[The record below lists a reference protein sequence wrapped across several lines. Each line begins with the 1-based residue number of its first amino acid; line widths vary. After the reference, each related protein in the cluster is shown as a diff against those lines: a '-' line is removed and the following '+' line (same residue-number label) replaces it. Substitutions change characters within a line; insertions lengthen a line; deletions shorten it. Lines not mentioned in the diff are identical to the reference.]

1 VPANRL
7 FHRLRLANGG
17 WLLLI
22 FLLALAAREISAAP
36 PPGYYLVWSDEFN
49 GSSLDPTKW
58 WVWNTP
64 DRSGYSVPQAVT
76 VGNGCMT
83 ITTYTTNSANY
94 SAIVSSDGFF
104 RARYAYWEASV
115 AFNGSPGMFSD
126 FWLQSAN
133 NGEFIGDPAASG
145 AEIDI
150 CEHRDTDATKT
161 DNISGQVTIDI
172 HWDGYTNNEKSASS
186 GLVGSGLG
194 TGFHTYGLLWN
205 STNYNVS
212 LDGVPTYSTNAG
224 ISERTEILLFSSE
237 VDSNSFCGIV
247 PPGGYGNFLVS
258 TTQTIVDYARFYTP
272 TTTVY
277 WVGASLAQLVRRRQ
291 LGVEHDSR
299 LGERCGFL
307 LPELG
312 QFQHYFGAEYHRQ

>member
-1 VPANRL
+1 
-7 FHRLRLANGG
+7 
-17 WLLLI
+17 
-22 FLLALAAREISAAP
+22 
-36 PPGYYLVWSDEFN
+36 
-49 GSSLDPTKW
+49 
-58 WVWNTP
+58 
-64 DRSGYSVPQAVT
+64 
-76 VGNGCMT
+76 
-83 ITTYTTNSANY
+83 
-94 SAIVSSDGFF
+94 
-104 RARYAYWEASV
+104 
-115 AFNGSPGMFSD
+115 MFSD

-150 CEHRDTDATKT
+150 CEHRGTDATNT
-161 DNISGQVTIDI
+161 DNISGLVTIDI

-186 GLVGSGLG
+186 GLVGSRLG

-212 LDGVPTYSTNAG
+212 LDGVPTYNTNAG

-247 PPGGYGNFLVS
+247 PPGRLRQFPGQHHADDRGLCPLLRAHHHGVLGRS
-258 TTQTIVDYARFYTP
+258 Q
-272 TTTVY
+272 
-277 WVGASLAQLVRRRQ
+277 LAQLVRRRQ

-312 QFQHYFGAEYHRQ
+312 QEKPGTSNAYIQSQRGSISSGDPERNRGLSETQNSARTFVGCFLHH